1 MARVTPPIFEA
12 FSRLRTSWPKRGW
25 SWDSRFE
32 CVASTFGSDLIT
44 EAKASAGIALP
55 QVWTDKTLGTAPT
68 ALRDLAK
75 KTGGVRAAQM
85 LLSGDPYGL
94 LLPYGLWWPWEDGH
108 TISLRIG
115 LEGASSDQKQLLL
128 STFGVEP

>member
-12 FSRLRTSWPKRGW
+12 LSRLKTSWPKRGW

-32 CVASTFGSDLIT
+32 TVASTFGTDLLS
-44 EAKASAGIALP
+44 EAKASAALALP
-55 QVWTDKTLGTAPT
+55 HVWTDKTLASASPS
-68 ALRDLAK
+68 LRELAK

-85 LLSGDPYGL
+85 LLSADPQGIL
-94 LLPYGLWWPWEDGH
+94 QPFGLWWPWEDGR

-115 LEGASSDQKQLLL
+115 LDNASSDQKQLLL

>member
-1 MARVTPPIFEA
+1 MARVNPPIFEA
-12 FSRLRTSWPKRGW
+12 LSRLRTSWPKRGW

-32 CVASTFGSDLIT
+32 TVASTFGTDLLT
-44 EAKASAGIALP
+44 EAKTSAAMALP
-55 QVWTDKTLGTAPT
+55 HVWTDKTLGTAPT

-85 LLSGDPYGL
+85 LLSGDPHGI
-94 LLPYGLWWPWEDGH
+94 LLPYGLWWPWEDGR

-115 LEGASSDQKQLLL
+115 IEGASSDQRMLLC